1 MRLRCHDYGMSKR
14 HLISRTAL
22 AVVLV
27 AAGIGVFFT
36 GRATA
41 HRGHVPSSYRAGYL
55 AGREDAFGSYDG
67 GWGYGEPYIV
77 ILRRPSPQI
86 TYAFAERWPM
96 QPGREYRA
104 CGKTVCSRPSR

>member
-1 MRLRCHDYGMSKR
+1 MSKR
-14 HLISRTAL
+14 HLISRAAL

-27 AAGIGVFFT
+27 AGAIGVFFA

-41 HRGHVPSSYRAGYL
+41 HRGHAPASYRAGYL

-67 GWGYGEPYIV
+67 GWGYGEPYV
-77 ILRRPSPQI
+77 VVLRRASPQI
-86 TYAFAERWPM
+86 TYAFAQRWPM
-96 QPGREYRA
+96 QPGLEYRV